1 MPRRA
6 AIQGSPSW
14 DELYAT
20 AAPQA
25 GLFTRRQAVDAGYSP
40 PLLEYHV
47 QRGRLTRVGRGIFRL
62 THFPATDEEDLV
74 ALWLWSERQSV
85 FSHETALR
93 LHELSDVLPAVTHL
107 TLPKEA
113 QRRRRR
119 TPPGVMLH
127 YDHLGKG
134 DLTWKGPVPLTTALR
149 SILDCKQAA
158 VAPDIVRQAIRQALR
173 RGLFTRDALNK
184 ALQRVSTRQRKQ
196 TR

>member
-1 MPRRA
+1 MARRTTVTT
-6 AIQGSPSW
+6 SPSW
-14 DELYAT
+14 DGLYAT

-25 GLFTRRQAVDAGYSP
+25 GLFTRRQAIDAGYSP

-47 QRGRLTRVGRGIFRL
+47 RKGRVARVGRGVFRL
-62 THFPATDEEDLV
+62 THFPSSDEEDLV
-74 ALWLWSERQSV
+74 AIWLWSERQGV

-93 LHELSDVLPAVTHL
+93 LHDLSDVLPAITHL
-107 TLPKEA
+107 TLPGDA

-127 YDHLGKG
+127 YDEFGKG

-149 SILDCKQAA
+149 SVLDCKQAA

-173 RGLFTRDALNK
+173 RGLFTRETLNQALE
-184 ALQRVSTRQRKQ
+184 RVSTKERKQ